1 MFDSFNRKI
10 NYLRVS
16 VTDRCNLRC
25 TYCMPAEGLPL
36 MDHKDVLSFEEI
48 VQLVRFAVENGVNK
62 VRITGGEPLVRKG
75 IVSLVEQLASIEGLL
90 DLGMTTNGILLDR
103 FAADLA
109 QAGLHRVNIS
119 LDTIDPDRF
128 REITR
133 LGNLDDVFRGIDAA
147 RAAGLNPI
155 KINCVIKKSSD
166 EADAKAVKA
175 FCQQND
181 LKIRFIKEMNL
192 ETGQFSVVEGGDGGH
207 CASCNRI
214 RLTANGDLMPCLF
227 TDLKYNIREM
237 GIENAYKAAIQN
249 KPSCGSINL
258 SKQFS
263 NIGG

>member
-1 MFDSFNRKI
+1 
-10 NYLRVS
+10 
-16 VTDRCNLRC
+16 
-25 TYCMPAEGLPL
+25 MPAEGLPL

-166 EADAKAVKA
+166 EADAHAVKA

-192 ETGQFSVVEGGDGGH
+192 ETGQFSVVEGGEGGH
-207 CASCNRI
+207 CVSCNRI

-237 GIENAYKAAIQN
+237 GIENAYQAAIQN

>member
-10 NYLRVS
+10 NYLRIS

-25 TYCMPAEGLPL
+25 TYCMPAEGVPL

-48 VQLVRFAVENGVNK
+48 VQLVRFAVDHGVNK

-75 IVSLVEQLASIEGLL
+75 IVRLVEELALIEGVK

-103 FAADLA
+103 FAHELA
-109 QAGLHRVNIS
+109 QAGLQRVNIS
-119 LDTIDPDRF
+119 LDTIDPVRF
-128 REITR
+128 KEITR
-133 LGNLDDVFRGIDAA
+133 LGNLDDVYRGIDAA

-155 KINCVIKKSSD
+155 KINCVIKKSSA
-166 EADAKAVKA
+166 EPDAQAVKA
-175 FCQQND
+175 FCDQND

-237 GIENAYKAAIQN
+237 GIENAYRAAIQN

>member
-1 MFDSFNRKI
+1 MLDSFNRKI

-25 TYCMPAEGLPL
+25 TYCMPAEGVPL

-48 VQLVRFAVENGVNK
+48 VQLVRFAMENGVNK

-75 IVSLVEQLASIEGLL
+75 IVSLVEQLASIEGLM

-103 FAADLA
+103 FAADLV

-119 LDTIDPDRF
+119 LDTVDPVRF

-133 LGNLDDVFRGIDAA
+133 LGNLDDVFRGIEAA

-166 EADAKAVKA
+166 EADAQAVKA
-175 FCQQND
+175 FCEQND

-237 GIENAYKAAIQN
+237 GIENAYQAAIQN

>member
-1 MFDSFNRKI
+1 MYDSFNRKI

-25 TYCMPAEGLPL
+25 TYCMPAEGVPL
-36 MDHKDVLSFEEI
+36 MAHTDILSFEEI
-48 VQLVRFAVENGVNK
+48 VKVVRFGVENGITK

-75 IVSLVEQLASIEGLL
+75 IVQLVEQIAALKGVKDI
-90 DLGMTTNGILLDR
+90 GMTTNGILLKA

-109 QAGLHRVNIS
+109 AAGLKRVNIS
-119 LDTIDPDRF
+119 LDTVDPERF
-128 REITR
+128 TQITR
-133 LGNLDDVFRGIDAA
+133 WGKIENVFEGIEASLQ
-147 RAAGLNPI
+147 AGLTPV
-155 KINCVIKKSSD
+155 KINCVIKKSAS
-166 EADAKAVKA
+166 EPDAMAVKA
-175 FCQQND
+175 FCTKHGLQ
-181 LKIRFIKEMNL
+181 IRYIKEMNL

-237 GIENAYKAAIQN
+237 GIEKAYRAAIQN